1 MSGSTLRRLRGRAG
15 LTQDELAQ
23 RSGISVRAVRDIE
36 SGRVRQPRPSSLDRL
51 ASVLGLSELE
61 RRQLDAIVVERG
73 LRIGVLGPITAS
85 RLGIAVPP
93 GPQAQRTL
101 LGLLALRRNAFVAQ
115 DEVVDVLWGGRPPK
129 SCLSQVQAMAGRL
142 RRITEP
148 DADLRRLPGGY
159 RLEIDDDAVDAGR
172 FARLSARARAIGAG
186 HEAVELW
193 SEALAGWRG
202 PVVADAHERLR
213 HHPATTE
220 LARARVSAVLAYA
233 DGAARAGRPETAIRQ
248 LQETAVAELHHEGLH
263 ARLILAL
270 AAAGDRAG
278 ALRQFEA
285 IRGRLAEDFGLEP
298 GEQLL
303 RARRFVLVMHQRSVA

>member
-15 LTQDELAQ
+15 LTQDELAE

-36 SGRVRQPRPSSLDRL
+36 SGRVRQPRPASLDRL
-51 ASVLGLSELE
+51 ASALGLSELE

-85 RLGIAVPP
+85 RLGIAMPP
-93 GPQAQRTL
+93 GPPAQRTL
-101 LGLLALRRNAFVAQ
+101 LGLLALRRNAFVSQ
-115 DEVVDVLWGGRPPK
+115 DEVVDVLWGDRPPK
-129 SCLSQVQAMAGRL
+129 SCSSQVQTMAGRL
-142 RRITEP
+142 RRIAEP
-148 DADLRRLPGGY
+148 DAALRRLPGGY

-172 FARLSARARAIGAG
+172 FTRLAARATGAG

-193 SEALAGWRG
+193 SEALTGWRG

-220 LARARVSAVLAYA
+220 LARVRVSAVLAYA
-233 DGAARAGRPETAIRQ
+233 DAATGAGRPETAIRH
-248 LQETAVAELHHEGLH
+248 LQETAIAELHHEGLH

-270 AAAGDRAG
+270 ASAGDLAG
-278 ALRQFEA
+278 ALRQFET
-285 IRGRLAEDFGLEP
+285 IRRRLAEDFGIEP
-298 GEQLL
+298 GEQLR
-303 RARRFVLVMHQRSVA
+303 RARHVVLATHQQSVA